1 MTGHNILLAG
11 FGGQGI
17 LFTGK
22 VIAYAGLMEGM
33 EVSWLPSYGPE
44 MRGGTAN
51 CSVCLSDDPI
61 GSPLVTEP
69 DILVAMNLPSL
80 EKFENDVVPGG
91 LIIVDSSIITK
102 KVARDDVKVIYLPAS
117 EIAEKAGIKGA
128 ANMVILGKLFKETSF
143 CTPENLDKGLQK
155 TIPAKKMDLL
165 DKNRLCIRL
174 GTENRFQNPGA
185 SAPGFIFY
193 NFDSTSSWKD
203 PSRYRIPASAA
214 GCAPGSALGA
224 ISP

>member
-1 MTGHNILLAG
+1 MTDTNILLAG

-22 VIAYAGLMEGM
+22 VIAYAGLMEGK

-51 CSVCLSDDPI
+51 CSVCLSDAAI
-61 GSPLVTEP
+61 GSPLVTNP

-80 EKFENDVVPGG
+80 SKFEKDVVPGG
-91 LIIVDSSIITK
+91 IIMIDSSIIK
-102 KVARDDVKVIYLPAS
+102 RKVERTDVRAVYIPAS

-128 ANMVILGKLFKETSF
+128 ANMVILGKLFKETNF

-165 DKNRLCIRL
+165 DKNRLCIKL
-174 GTENRFQNPGA
+174 GTEN
-185 SAPGFIFY
+185 
-193 NFDSTSSWKD
+193 
-203 PSRYRIPASAA
+203 
-214 GCAPGSALGA
+214 
-224 ISP
+224 

>member
-1 MTGHNILLAG
+1 VTGLNILLAG

-22 VIAYAGLMEGM
+22 VIAYAGMMEGS

-51 CSVCLSDDPI
+51 CSVCLSDRAI
-61 GSPLVTEP
+61 GSPLVVTP
-69 DILVAMNLPSL
+69 DVLVAMNLPSL

-102 KVARDDVKVIYLPAS
+102 KVSRTDVKAVYLDAS
-117 EIAEKAGIKGA
+117 RIAESNGLKGA
-128 ANMVILGKLFKETSF
+128 ANMVILGKLFKETNF
-143 CTPENLDKGLQK
+143 CTPDNLDKGLQK

-165 DKNRLCIRL
+165 DKNRLCIKL
-174 GTENRFQNPGA
+174 GTEN
-185 SAPGFIFY
+185 
-193 NFDSTSSWKD
+193 
-203 PSRYRIPASAA
+203 
-214 GCAPGSALGA
+214 
-224 ISP
+224 

>member
-1 MTGHNILLAG
+1 MTEMNILLAG

-22 VIAYAGLMEGM
+22 VIAYSGLMENL

-51 CSVCLSDDPI
+51 CSVCLSENKI
-61 GSPLVTEP
+61 GSPLVTNP
-69 DILVAMNLPSL
+69 DVLVAMNLPSL
-80 EKFENDVVPGG
+80 EKFEKDVVPGG
-91 LIIVDSSIITK
+91 LIIVDSSIIK
-102 KVARDDVKVIYLPAS
+102 RKVERTDVKTVYIPAS

-155 TIPAKKMDLL
+155 TIPPKKMDLL
-165 DKNRLCIRL
+165 DKNRLCIKL
-174 GTENRFQNPGA
+174 GTEN
-185 SAPGFIFY
+185 
-193 NFDSTSSWKD
+193 
-203 PSRYRIPASAA
+203 
-214 GCAPGSALGA
+214 
-224 ISP
+224 